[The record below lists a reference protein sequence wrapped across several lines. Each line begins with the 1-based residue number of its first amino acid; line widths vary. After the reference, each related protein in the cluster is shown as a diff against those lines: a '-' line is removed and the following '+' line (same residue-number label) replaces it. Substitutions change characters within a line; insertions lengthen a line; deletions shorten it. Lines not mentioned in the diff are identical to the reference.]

1 MSGDIASAALR
12 HCPREE
18 VSLYD
23 RSPRLFETRLSKQL
37 RQVESSENV
46 FRREFKAVRHV
57 LLELGACASDLVWRR
72 TLLLADTGRS
82 LSPKDC
88 DASVNDIELTVRDI
102 IKNCVFSMP
111 NLDPSSRGF
120 NVTPKF
126 ARLMQILK
134 SCEPYGESFRGIV
147 FGLFIYYYCE

>member
-12 HCPREE
+12 PCPREE

-23 RSPRLFETRLSKQL
+23 RSPRSFETRLSKQL
-37 RQVESSENV
+37 HQVESSENV

-72 TLLLADTGRS
+72 TLLQTDTGRS
-82 LSPKDC
+82 LRKGY
-88 DASVNDIELTVRDI
+88 DASVNDVELTVRDI

-147 FGLFIYYYCE
+147 FGLFIYNYHE